1 MHFYRNQWERD
12 YAEELRKNISG
23 FLTRAQELDESGA
36 FPFQNIEDLKS
47 TGYTKMTLP
56 EQYGGM
62 GKGLYEYLL
71 MQEIIAEY
79 SGPTALAIG
88 WHAGITLQ
96 LQDKRRGWDQEVLDE
111 TMRRI
116 GDGALINRVASE
128 AATGSPTRG
137 GRPGTTAIKE
147 NGQWIING
155 RKTFTT
161 LAPVLDL
168 FIVSAWI
175 PEKSQLGWFLLEKDA
190 PGLSI
195 EKTWDVISIAGNW
208 Q

>member
-12 YAEELRKNISG
+12 YAEELRENISG

-88 WHAGITLQ
+88 WHA
-96 LQDKRRGWDQEVLDE
+96 
-111 TMRRI
+111 
-116 GDGALINRVASE
+116 
-128 AATGSPTRG
+128 
-137 GRPGTTAIKE
+137 
-147 NGQWIING
+147 
-155 RKTFTT
+155 
-161 LAPVLDL
+161 
-168 FIVSAWI
+168 
-175 PEKSQLGWFLLEKDA
+175 
-190 PGLSI
+190 
-195 EKTWDVISIAGNW
+195 
-208 Q
+208 